1 MHMKLELEYINTI
14 PAYAQEHFTRALA
27 NTFEQELKLPC
38 TAIDHQTLQFASLK
52 HGQHARIWLIK
63 YSTEICRVESCMI

>member
-1 MHMKLELEYINTI
+1 MLLELEYTDAI

-27 NTFEQELKLPC
+27 HTFDQELKLPC
-38 TAIDHQTLQFASLK
+38 TLIDHHTLQFTSLK
-52 HGQHARIWLIK
+52 HGQHARVWLIK